1 MTSCFCYASLIF
13 IGLFLGGV
21 LISIHIAICDDN
33 PDDCSI
39 MSRALLS
46 YDSTFQ
52 IAEYS
57 DGESLLE
64 DCLCPKMPFDLI
76 FMDIYMP
83 GMNGLTTVGKIRNHS
98 KDAKI
103 VFVSSS
109 KDHYPEA
116 YSLFAFNYILK
127 PIRQEQ
133 VDSVL
138 EQACSNIFRERR
150 QQLNFDYKNVHYRIY
165 TRDIQYIESRNKV
178 ICFHMADGTE
188 LLCYKK
194 LDEVL
199 SQLPGSIFVRCH
211 QSFAVNFIY
220 LSRFEKNCL
229 SIDAV
234 SINVSRRYIADVKA
248 KYVTFLFNHMNREV
262 KK

>member
-1 MTSCFCYASLIF
+1 MDTLSEERLSA
-13 IGLFLGGV
+13 GGI

-33 PDDCSI
+33 PDDC
-39 MSRALLS
+39 MVLTRALLS
-46 YDSTFQ
+46 YDSTFH
-52 IAEYS
+52 IAEYR

-76 FMDIYMP
+76 FIDIYMP
-83 GMNGLTTVGKIRNHS
+83 GMNGLTTVGNIRNQS

-103 VFVSSS
+103 IFVSSS

-116 YSLFAFNYILK
+116 YSLFAFNYIVK
-127 PIRQEQ
+127 PIRKEQ
-133 VDSVL
+133 IDAVL

-150 QQLNFDYKNVHYRIY
+150 QQLSFDYKNIHYRIY

-178 ICFHMADGTE
+178 ICFHMTDGSE

-220 LSRFEKNCL
+220 VSKFEKNHLCIDSVPI
-229 SIDAV
+229 SI
-234 SINVSRRYIADVKA
+234 SRKYLADVKEKHVA
-248 KYVTFLFNHMNREV
+248 FLFKHMDREV

>member
-1 MTSCFCYASLIF
+1 
-13 IGLFLGGV
+13 
-21 LISIHIAICDDN
+21 
-33 PDDCSI
+33 

-52 IAEYS
+52 ISEYNE
-57 DGESLLE
+57 GETLLE

-76 FMDIYMP
+76 FIDIYMP
-83 GMNGLTTVGKIRNHS
+83 GMNGLTTVAKIRNHS

-116 YSLFAFNYILK
+116 YSLFAFNYIVK
-127 PIRQEQ
+127 PIRKEQ

-138 EQACSNIFRERR
+138 EQACTNIFRERR
-150 QQLNFDYKNVHYRIY
+150 QQLSFDYKNIHYRIY
-165 TRDIQYIESRNKV
+165 TRDIKYIESRNKV
-178 ICFHMADGTE
+178 ICFHMADGTQQ
-188 LLCYKK
+188 LCYKK
-194 LDEVL
+194 IAEVL

-220 LSRFEKNCL
+220 ISKLEKSYLC
-229 SIDAV
+229 IDSV
-234 SINVSRRYIADVKA
+234 SINISRKYLSDVKA
-248 KYVTFLFNHMNREV
+248 KYVAFLFQHMNREV